1 MFTGRETCAGKAISE
16 TVSGAGIGICYASAL
31 CFTVRFVLLRAKT
44 TSQDSNADSMGRIL
58 EPRIDTFQRRELVF
72 QPKAHFACWS
82 HARPDS
88 FKDSLLF
95 LQLVYAKESLISLRK
110 A

>member
-1 MFTGRETCAGKAISE
+1 MR
-16 TVSGAGIGICYASAL
+16 VRYAL
-31 CFTVRFVLLRAKT
+31 PYDGCFCERKT
-44 TSQDSNADSMGRIL
+44 TPQDSNADSMGRIL

-95 LQLVYAKESLISLRK
+95 LQLVHAKESLISLRK

>member
-1 MFTGRETCAGKAISE
+1 MLCRAIGALASENDIAGFELPIRW
-16 TVSGAGIGICYASAL
+16 GG
-31 CFTVRFVLLRAKT
+31 F
-44 TSQDSNADSMGRIL
+44 L
-58 EPRIDTFQRRELVF
+58 EPRIATFQRRELVF

-95 LQLVYAKESLISLRK
+95 LQLVHAKESLISLRK